1 MQVLKNSHYV
11 PAPPAKVWEEKRK
24 KKKKKAY
31 QDQSGVCKSPYKSNT
46 DWKPVVAQSPRYTI
60 I

>member
-1 MQVLKNSHYV
+1 MYQHHLPKSMGR
-11 PAPPAKVWEEKRK
+11 KKK